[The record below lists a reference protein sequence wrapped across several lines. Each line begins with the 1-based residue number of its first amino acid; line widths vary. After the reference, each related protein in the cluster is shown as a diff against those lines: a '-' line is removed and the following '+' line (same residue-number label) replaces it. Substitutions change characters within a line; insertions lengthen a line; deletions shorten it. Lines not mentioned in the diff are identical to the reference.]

1 MKYVVN
7 IFKKDNQYI
16 AECKDLGIT
25 AIGKDIIDVKIN
37 FVQTL
42 VIYSKEHNTFIDFI
56 WNTID
61 K

>member
-1 MKYVVN
+1 MKYIVN

-16 AECKDLGIT
+16 AECKELNIT
-25 AIGKDIIDVKIN
+25 AIGKDIVEVKIN

-42 VIYSKEHNTFIDFI
+42 ITYSKEHNTFIDFT
-56 WNTID
+56 WNPID

>member
-1 MKYVVN
+1 MKYIVN

-16 AECKDLGIT
+16 AECKELNIT
-25 AIGKDIIDVKIN
+25 AVGKDIVEVKIN

-42 VIYSKEHNTFIDFI
+42 ITYSKEHNTFIDFT
-56 WNTID
+56 WNSID